1 MQRIVTA
8 VFLWGL
14 LTASAFGITRSFFD
28 IFPDFDETQRA
39 EAFSPTGYDLTT
51 RISPESPPSPLMAF
65 SKSGVPISDAV
76 LNRKPPF
83 YMESLTI
90 FPYSS
95 RYQGLITVY
104 NALGKVR
111 NLAGRVHR
119 SETPGKHPPV
129 FSEANRVDAAPK
141 PNPLPDPPDA
151 REIPPSET
159 IYMRLKDKVFNN
171 TYYQALI
178 TGAEDE
184 IFYTLTN
191 FKTIYAVFPII
202 RENKFIARLYIEPL
216 QEGLLI
222 YSIMGVEVSNFYM
235 TTVDVPG
242 VMRKRAQVITD
253 WLLDGLRPPTPK
265 GGSLTGN

>member
-8 VFLWGL
+8 VFLWGF
-14 LTASAFGITRSFFD
+14 LTAGAFGISRSFFD
-28 IFPDFDETQRA
+28 IFPDFDEAQRA
-39 EAFSPTGYDLTT
+39 EAFSPTGYGLTT
-51 RISPESPPSPLMAF
+51 GISPESPPSPLMAF
-65 SKSGVPISDAV
+65 SKSGLPVSDPV

-83 YMESLTI
+83 FMESLTI

-119 SETPGKHPPV
+119 SETPGKDPPV
-129 FSEANRVDAAPK
+129 FSEANRVDPAARLA
-141 PNPLPDPPDA
+141 PLADPPDA
-151 REIPPSET
+151 LEIPPSET
-159 IYMRLKDKVFNN
+159 IHMRLKDKIFSN
-171 TYYQALI
+171 TYYQAFI

-184 IFYTLTN
+184 LFYTLTN
-191 FKTIYAVFPII
+191 FKTIYAIFPII
-202 RENKFIARLYIEPL
+202 REDKFIARLYIEPL
-216 QEGLLI
+216 REGLLI
-222 YSIMGVEVSNFYM
+222 YSIMGVEVSNFYLA
-235 TTVDVPG
+235 TIDVSG